1 MYISYYVYL
10 VIEYSRSPECKF
22 SASNVPMQ
30 PRSLKSRP
38 IFQVTKRGLKKNT
51 PKFMKSSAKL
61 VAISKLWL
69 HGFLVSISN
78 DFVSM
83 VIKCCCKQRAGQ
95 SLTKRHWRNL
105 VLEVA
110 RSCAGASRARRSRRN
125 TSQCWPH
132 VRKVF
137 HFSGHCRPLHFGWSF
152 AFSYH
157 SSLTTS
163 FLATT
168 NTRHSSSAQL
178 YVFRLSSAPQRTAT
192 ATAKIFFG
200 TAAERQTNQT
210 N

>member
-1 MYISYYVYL
+1 
-10 VIEYSRSPECKF
+10 
-22 SASNVPMQ
+22 
-30 PRSLKSRP
+30 
-38 IFQVTKRGLKKNT
+38 
-51 PKFMKSSAKL
+51 
-61 VAISKLWL
+61 
-69 HGFLVSISN
+69 
-78 DFVSM
+78 M

-137 HFSGHCRPLHFGWSF
+137 HFSGHCRPLHCGWSF

-168 NTRHSSSAQL
+168 NTRLQL
-178 YVFRLSSAPQRTAT
+178 SFTSFALSSASQRT